1 MPEGTSPP
9 SSTLPRA
16 GTSGAAP
23 GAAAPDAA
31 VLDVALDVEALDAA
45 AWRAATLDGVIDAI
59 EAGRIYGWAWD
70 RSEPGRRVLI
80 DIYHAGQLIETVTAD
95 RFRDDLVGLNRLA
108 GIEADGDGRH
118 AFAWDLPV
126 ELRSAHPAGFHL
138 CFHGTSVALPRSL
151 RVAQAEAVAS
161 DPHQALTAVVLA
173 LAQRIAGVEASVTQ
187 SVQLGLLL
195 QQELQQGRAPD
206 PLLPHLGKGFRLW
219 AGKITGHL
227 DGRLAERTDGLHARL
242 AETAEATAG
251 AIAQMEGFLLRTD
264 EALKH
269 TVRRDDLALLQGRLR
284 RELARLAVVALA
296 AGFLGAAAGVWL
308 FGRLMLG

>member
-1 MPEGTSPP
+1 MPDGTRPP
-9 SSTLPRA
+9 SASRPDPVATA
-16 GTSGAAP
+16 EAVAAP
-23 GAAAPDAA
+23 LEAATLDA
-31 VLDVALDVEALDAA
+31 EALDAA

-70 RSEPGRRVLI
+70 RSDPDRRVLI
-80 DIYHAGQLIETVTAD
+80 DVYHAGQLVETVCAD

-108 GIEADGDGRH
+108 GLDGDGDGRH
-118 AFAWDLPV
+118 AFAWDLPA
-126 ELRSAHPAGFHL
+126 ELRNAHPAGFHL
-138 CFHGTSVALPRSL
+138 CFHATSVALPRSA

-195 QQELQQGRAPD
+195 QQELQQNRSPD
-206 PLLPHLGKGFRLW
+206 PVLPHLGKGFRLW

-227 DGRLAERTDGLHARL
+227 DHRLTERTDGLHARL
-242 AETAEATAG
+242 AETAEATTG

-269 TVRRDDLALLQGRLR
+269 TVRRDDLAALQSRLR
-284 RELARLAVVALA
+284 RELLRLAMVALA

-308 FGRLMLG
+308 FGRLVLG